1 MSEKITFSSELMPN
15 YKQAEVVA
23 PDAQFE
29 ALQTNEGHSL
39 LFSIGTDNVFYL
51 TRECVDHPTGWE
63 KTDLSSSLS
72 QYHNGLPV
80 VAKTFA
86 VSQSINNDNVDIALA
101 ITVAGQDYLYLA
113 QNNSNSDIS
122 WSQSANW
129 LIMPFDDKDHSFP
142 KIDIVDIYIAQSHNG
157 EYIVVD
163 IIKNPDD
170 SQKFVFRYY
179 IDPTK
184 KITGQIWNAHDLP
197 ANLEPDQIKSCL
209 GKRSKERVEGIYTL
223 GNIDNKL
230 ELIYTPLYNS
240 FNPRVPANP
249 VRLVTPP
256 SASAIAV
263 GGAADGN
270 FTDLFVAGDKALYYF
285 PYDQQQDGKNGIKVF
300 ENDIFL
306 DVQKLFVHTTTSKVI
321 VWGLNRAQ
329 EIFYTTCNKT
339 DIQNLSAWSYPL
351 ALLNGVEQ
359 VTPYVNCIND
369 GNTFFASIADNKL
382 KKAVQ
387 SPETTIWKFQDI
399 TLPALNTTKALKFSS
414 YTTQIQVS
422 DADNQPIANAT
433 ISLSA
438 QTRTGFYINHSY
450 YILDTTPIPIKTD
463 KLGSITIVEWVDSL
477 QCTQLI
483 VTGSNR
489 ESIHINPMDTPFK
502 KVAQLNTV
510 DSLKSAKI
518 TNSDGSTKPLVGG
531 SIKESDLQAVADINK
546 NLFNAY
552 SKLVSSSTSNSVAAM
567 IVPEVT
573 LASVSNDFGDAIVVA
588 FGDLFNWLKS
598 GVESVIQ
605 FIEDPATGVW
615 HFIVTIAGKVYRAV
629 IDTVETVM
637 GAVEW
642 AFNAIKTAIGYLVKF
657 LEFLFEWD
665 DIKRTK
671 NVLKNLTKLFL
682 DHQVDEIEGIKRDF
696 DTMIASAQQAINR
709 WAGIDDLPG
718 LGSDGTATVNSKS
731 TPSAGQS
738 SPVSLLSYHF
748 QNNAQ
753 NATQLKPPSPLEPP
767 SNPIDVLMQA
777 LEKEGDTLGNALT
790 TLQALAEKA
799 PTMSV
804 VDLFKALIGILADV
818 VLESAKNVI
827 DALFDIL
834 YDIAKAALQLF
845 DTPIH
850 IPVISDI
857 LSEIGISEFSFLDVA
872 CWVAAVPVTL
882 GYKIAHNTD
891 PFPDNDET
899 SFLIN
904 VTNFQSVVSAFSGS
918 TPLAMAA
925 TSVAGA
931 PDRLGVPSSSAAGPI
946 ALSPSVSQAVF
957 VVGHAVS
964 GMCGLLSAV
973 LDSAE
978 AAAETGDNTFA
989 FPSGVVAIVGAAGQG
1004 LANLLVPFD
1013 PIQQPAVQWINRG
1026 TVMVRV
1032 LAKIIFSGP
1041 AQSKFK
1047 GSPKLSRL
1055 SVVDGRG
1062 VGAIVDGVLVI
1073 PALFCS
1079 CWHFSEL
1086 SQKPADRSR
1095 SIAIVDEISNVMS
1108 DLARLGYTVAVN
1120 SEAEVKVAAIVVM
1133 AVADVVCGGLQIA
1146 VSVI

>member
-1 MSEKITFSSELMPN
+1 MSEKVTFSSELMQN
-15 YKQAEVVA
+15 YKQAKVVT
-23 PDAQFE
+23 PDSQFE

-51 TRECVDHPTGWE
+51 TRECVDHSTGWE

-80 VAKTFA
+80 VAKKFA
-86 VSQSINNDNVDIALA
+86 VSQSINNQNVDIALA

-122 WSQSANW
+122 WSQGETF
-129 LIMPFDDKDHSFP
+129 LIMPFDDQNHSFSR
-142 KIDIVDIYIAQSHNG
+142 IEIVDIYIPQTHNG

-163 IIKNPDD
+163 IIKNPND

-184 KITGQIWNAHDLP
+184 KITGQIWNSHDFP

-209 GKRSKERVEGIYTL
+209 GRRSKERVEGIYTL
-223 GNIDNKL
+223 GDIDNKL
-230 ELIYTPLYNS
+230 ELLYTPLYNP

-263 GGAADGN
+263 GSAADGN
-270 FTDLFVAGDKALYYF
+270 FTDLFVTGDKALYYF

-339 DIQNLSAWSYPL
+339 DIQNPSAWSYPL

-369 GNTFFASIADNKL
+369 GNTFFASIAGNKL

-422 DADNQPIANAT
+422 DAENQPIAAT
-433 ISLSA
+433 IYLSA

-463 KLGSITIVEWVDSL
+463 QLGSITILEWVDSL

-483 VTGSNR
+483 LTGSTD
-489 ESIHINPMDTPFK
+489 ESIQINPMDTPFK

-510 DSLKSAKI
+510 ESLKSAKI
-518 TNSDGSTKPLVGG
+518 TNTDGSTKPLVGG
-531 SIKESDLQAVADINK
+531 NIKESDLQAVADINK

-552 SKLVSSSTSNSVAAM
+552 SKIVSSSTSNSVAAM

-588 FGDLFNWLKS
+588 AGDLFNWLKS

-605 FIEDPATGVW
+605 FIEDTATGVW
-615 HFIVTIAGKVYRAV
+615 HLIVTVAGKVYRAV
-629 IDTVETVM
+629 VDTVETVM

-642 AFNAIKTAIGYLVKF
+642 AFNAIKTAIGDLIKF
-657 LEFLFEWD
+657 LEFLLEWD

-682 DHQVDEIEGIKRDF
+682 DHQVDQIEEIKRDF
-696 DTMIASAQQAINR
+696 DTMITSAQQAING

-738 SPVSLLSYHF
+738 SPGSLLSYHF

-777 LEKEGDTLGNALT
+777 LEKEGDTLGNALI

-804 VDLFKALIGILADV
+804 VELFKALIGILADV

-834 YDIAKAALQLF
+834 CKL
-845 DTPIH
+845 TP
-850 IPVISDI
+850 
-857 LSEIGISEFSFLDVA
+857 
-872 CWVAAVPVTL
+872 T
-882 GYKIAHNTD
+882 
-891 PFPDNDET
+891 
-899 SFLIN
+899 
-904 VTNFQSVVSAFSGS
+904 
-918 TPLAMAA
+918 
-925 TSVAGA
+925 
-931 PDRLGVPSSSAAGPI
+931 
-946 ALSPSVSQAVF
+946 
-957 VVGHAVS
+957 
-964 GMCGLLSAV
+964 
-973 LDSAE
+973 
-978 AAAETGDNTFA
+978 
-989 FPSGVVAIVGAAGQG
+989 
-1004 LANLLVPFD
+1004 
-1013 PIQQPAVQWINRG
+1013 
-1026 TVMVRV
+1026 
-1032 LAKIIFSGP
+1032 
-1041 AQSKFK
+1041 
-1047 GSPKLSRL
+1047 
-1055 SVVDGRG
+1055 
-1062 VGAIVDGVLVI
+1062 
-1073 PALFCS
+1073 
-1079 CWHFSEL
+1079 
-1086 SQKPADRSR
+1086 
-1095 SIAIVDEISNVMS
+1095 
-1108 DLARLGYTVAVN
+1108 
-1120 SEAEVKVAAIVVM
+1120 
-1133 AVADVVCGGLQIA
+1133 
-1146 VSVI
+1146 